1 MTKNTEERIPEE
13 SIDPKSKIAREANAF
28 LDAIAGGA
36 DEDEADEAAFLAL
49 NPNGVVVDEEG
60 DVLKKGAKSAIEVG
74 EKVEFEEGEVEQP
87 EITEAT
93 DGSASSPSLNAEDE
107 EPAEES
113 DNDSDD
119 DLGDEALVTFEDLGL
134 ADEVLEAIKALNYE
148 TPYGTLP
155 LRTMKIRGGKVPQR
169 AQEPPHDERPHAIG
183 PLFGNADLPEH
194 EHEAQNG
201 QKEHQGNPFRK
212 PDNRLARQNPH
223 ESTDPPKQG
232 RIRCT
237 CQKSNGNKPEQAA
250 ENGFFEPL
258 LQYHDKKLK
267 KNTGSP

>member
-1 MTKNTEERIPEE
+1 MTTNTEERIPEE

-113 DNDSDD
+113 DSDD

-148 TPYGTLP
+148 TPSP
-155 LRTMKIRGGKVPQR
+155 IQAK
-169 AQEPPHDERPHAIG
+169 AI
-183 PLFGNADLPEH
+183 PAL
-194 EHEAQNG
+194 
-201 QKEHQGNPFRK
+201 
-212 PDNRLARQNPH
+212 
-223 ESTDPPKQG
+223 
-232 RIRCT
+232 
-237 CQKSNGNKPEQAA
+237 
-250 ENGFFEPL
+250 
-258 LQYHDKKLK
+258 
-267 KNTGSP
+267 

>member
-1 MTKNTEERIPEE
+1 MTTNTEERIPEE

-74 EKVEFEEGEVEQP
+74 EKVEFEEGEAEQP

-93 DGSASSPSLNAEDE
+93 DGSACSPSLNAEDE

-148 TPYGTLP
+148 TPSPIQAKAIPALLQGANLLGTAQTGTGKTAAFSLP
-155 LRTMKIRGGKVPQR
+155 LLSRLSFNGHETSMLVLTPTRELAIQVAEAIQQYAVKMPKVHVVPVYGGQDIAVQLR
-169 AQEPPHDERPHAIG
+169 A
-183 PLFGNADLPEH
+183 L
-194 EHEAQNG
+194 
-201 QKEHQGNPFRK
+201 K
-212 PDNRLARQNPH
+212 RQANIVVATP
-223 ESTDPPKQG
+223 G
-232 RIRCT
+232 R
-237 CQKSNGNKPEQAA
+237 
-250 ENGFFEPL
+250 
-258 LQYHDKKLK
+258 
-267 KNTGSP
+267 